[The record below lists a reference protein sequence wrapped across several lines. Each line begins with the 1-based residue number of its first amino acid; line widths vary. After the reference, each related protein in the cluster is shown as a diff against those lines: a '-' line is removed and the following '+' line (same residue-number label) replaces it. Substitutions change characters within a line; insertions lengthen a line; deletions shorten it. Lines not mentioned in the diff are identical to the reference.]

1 MIANTET
8 IEVLNLSE
16 NMIGPEGLQQ
26 ICSSLALNK
35 SVKMLDIQRNEIPDE
50 SLKMLLALLFKNETI
65 LEIKYSLVN

>member
-1 MIANTET
+1 
-8 IEVLNLSE
+8 
-16 NMIGPEGLQQ
+16 MIGPEGLQQ